1 MRLRRG
7 TVIRKASFSPDLDDT
22 PSGGLSFTT
31 YALILPGEDK
41 IYGTE
46 DDWIVRD
53 GMIMKQSEIANGGV
67 GRSVSA
73 GVLQP

>member
-1 MRLRRG
+1 LR
-7 TVIRKASFSPDLDDT
+7 VSAIRKASFSPTDDT
-22 PSGGLSFTT
+22 PSGGLAFTNYT
-31 YALILPGEDK
+31 LILPGEDK
-41 IYGTE
+41 ITGTE

-73 GVLQP
+73 GLLQP